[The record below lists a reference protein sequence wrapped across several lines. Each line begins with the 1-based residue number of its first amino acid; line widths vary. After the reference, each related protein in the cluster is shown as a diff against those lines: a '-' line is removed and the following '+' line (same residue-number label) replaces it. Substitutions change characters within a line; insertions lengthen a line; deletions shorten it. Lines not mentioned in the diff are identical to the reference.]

1 VTEEGKREFFQLVV
15 EKETAKCWSWIGEH
29 DADGKPLFRGEKA
42 YRVMYRLRVGDVP
55 DRFHV
60 HHKCEN
66 SACINPRHLVAL
78 SPDAHRAV
86 HATEDRTLKERIYRG
101 EWRKIQEERDI
112 LEEGQRLVRERMK
125 KQRTE
130 EEREEENYRRRLEDI
145 AAKKK
150 HEMELRREERRKRR
164 VAAFRK
170 FRLYGLPALV
180 CYLLMQLEITFQ
192 WIPREPVGVW
202 VAVILFFSG
211 SGFLLLYSRR

>member
-1 VTEEGKREFFQLVV
+1 
-15 EKETAKCWSWIGEH
+15 
-29 DADGKPLFRGEKA
+29 
-42 YRVMYRLRVGDVP
+42 
-55 DRFHV
+55 
-60 HHKCEN
+60 
-66 SACINPRHLVAL
+66 
-78 SPDAHRAV
+78 
-86 HATEDRTLKERIYRG
+86 
-101 EWRKIQEERDI
+101 
-112 LEEGQRLVRERMK
+112 MK

-192 WIPREPVGVW
+192 WIPKEPIGVW